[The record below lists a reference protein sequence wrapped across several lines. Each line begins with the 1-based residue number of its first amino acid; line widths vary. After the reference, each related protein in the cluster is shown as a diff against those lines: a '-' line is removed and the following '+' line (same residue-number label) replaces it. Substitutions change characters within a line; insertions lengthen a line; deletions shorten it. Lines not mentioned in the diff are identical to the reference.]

1 MFGLV
6 TLLEDFGFWDSAK
19 AAMLQEV
26 VFTEKN
32 ALLAEKGPREGWILR
47 KRLRPTRYRTRHF
60 IVNSG
65 SPDQTTVYP

>member
-19 AAMLQEV
+19 ATMLQEV

-32 ALLAEKGPREGWILR
+32 ALLAEKGPREGLILR
-47 KRLRPTRYRTRHF
+47 TRL
-60 IVNSG
+60 
-65 SPDQTTVYP
+65 